1 MKTHPSLFLRIIALS
16 ASITASLPL
25 LHAADV
31 ILYTGTYSDTQTY
44 NNGQIGTGNDNIV
57 TFNSGANYTF
67 DSLFVSLAWN
77 HLILNSGATLNVGG
91 NLSVDVSGVSL
102 NGGTLITGGLLLHDG
117 PNWEGSINDG
127 KQSIIKGDSIINGST
142 IIANQSNANFIS
154 MAGGVGGANGWVGN
168 NVWLGNDG
176 ATINSNGY
184 NIGVTMAMGNYSGQT
199 ASLTKTGAGT
209 LTLSNNNSYT
219 GGTTV
224 NGGVLEVQGSNS
236 GNSYIRGTVTVTSG
250 AELRYTGGDGT
261 GFGFSNKLDT
271 IHINGG
277 LVNSQGNMA
286 HVWGTTVNMNGGELR
301 VNDGVSSPT
310 GYRLEWNQSTVN
322 TLAAANTAIISGRI
336 NLRGDGGYS
345 SAVFNVADGSAATD
359 LLVSAA
365 ITQSANVGITK
376 NGAGTMVLSG
386 ANSYTGAT
394 TVNDGTLALTNP
406 VLDDV
411 APVVIG
417 ANGKMALNFSG
428 NDIVG
433 SLEINGSGP
442 LPAGTYSAT
451 TGGYESF
458 FTGTGSLVVAST
470 NGTWTS
476 LSSGNWSTASN
487 WAGDTIAAG
496 YDATATFNAGTGVTV
511 TVDSNR
517 KIGTLAFDTS
527 DYTLAGSGTI
537 SLDSSL
543 TPVISV
549 GNGRTAT
556 ISANMAGSYG
566 LEKTGG
572 GRVVFTGIKSYTG
585 TTTVTAGTLELAGAM
600 YGNAQIH
607 GSLNIQPGASVNL
620 TDGDGTG
627 LGWNNPVNSV
637 SIDGGT
643 INASGG
649 SHLGFG
655 SYGAMTLNNGSTVL
669 GNWQWNGD
677 GMLGFSSYGDSTNTI
692 NGNLNLRADAGASH
706 TFYVDNGA
714 ADTDL
719 LISANLSDQWP
730 EIGWVPASGLA
741 KYGAGKMVL
750 SGTNTY
756 DGNTVV
762 NDGALNVTASGS
774 LHFRPTTN
782 GATNSVSGSA
792 TSSLSFLGTVDL
804 DLTAANTTI
813 GNSWNLFNLASFTG
827 PAPVLNPA
835 AVTTTTLGTFTLVS
849 PGVWELP
856 VTGAKWTFSAATGTL
871 AYVNAATPYETWGA
885 AYGLSAGS
893 ETGDLDGDGLTN
905 FQEYA
910 FGLIPNSGSS
920 VNPITVQLDKATGNF
935 SYNRRQQSLTGLTYS
950 VWYSNN
956 LATWTQ
962 DTGAVQGTPVLTGE
976 VETVPVTISSSLL
989 TNPKLFIQVRAN

>member
-1 MKTHPSLFLRIIALS
+1 MKPNCGFFLRV
-16 ASITASLPL
+16 ITFCTAISASLPL
-25 LHAADV
+25 LRGADV
-31 ILYTGTYSDTQTY
+31 ILYTGTYTDTQTY
-44 NNGQIGTGNDNIV
+44 NYGQIGTGNDNIV
-57 TFNSGANYTF
+57 TFDSGANYTF

-77 HLILNSGATLNVGG
+77 HVILNSGATLNVAG

-102 NGGTLITGGLLLHDG
+102 NGGTLTAGGLLLHDG

-127 KQSIIKGDSIINGST
+127 KQFIIKGDSIINGST

-168 NVWLGNDG
+168 NVWIGNDG
-176 ATINSNGY
+176 ATIHSNGY
-184 NIGVTMAMGNYSGQT
+184 NIGVTMSLGNYSGQT
-199 ASLTKTGAGT
+199 GSLTKTGAGT

-236 GNSYIRGTVTVTSG
+236 GNSYIRGTVTVNSG

-277 LVNSQGNMA
+277 MVNSQGNMA
-286 HVWGTTVNMNGGELR
+286 HVWGTTVNMTGGELR

-322 TLAAANTAIISGRI
+322 TLAGANTATISGRI
-336 NLRGDGGYS
+336 NLRGDGGYT

-386 ANSYTGAT
+386 ANSYTGT
-394 TVNDGTLALTNP
+394 TAVNDGTLALTNP

-417 ANGKMALNFSG
+417 ANGKMALNFSA

-458 FTGTGSLVVAST
+458 FTGTGTLVVAST

-487 WAGDTIAAG
+487 WAGSTIAAG

-527 DYTLAGSGTI
+527 DYTLAGYGTI
-537 SLDSSL
+537 TLDSAL

-549 GNGRTAT
+549 GSSRTAT
-556 ISANMAGSYG
+556 IAANLAGTYG

-607 GSLNIQPGASVNL
+607 GSLNIQPGASVVL
-620 TDGDGTG
+620 SGGDGTG

-637 SIDGGT
+637 NIDAGT
-643 INASGG
+643 IHASGG
-649 SHLGFG
+649 SHIGFG
-655 SYGAMTLNNGSTVL
+655 ASSSMVLDNGSNVL

-677 GMLGFSSYGDSTNTI
+677 GQLSFSSYGNSTNTI
-692 NGNLNLRADAGASH
+692 SGNINLRADGGASH

-714 ADTDL
+714 SATDL
-719 LISANLSDQWP
+719 LINGNLSDTWP
-730 EIGWVPASGLA
+730 EWNWVPASGLN
-741 KYGAGKMVL
+741 KTGSGTL
-750 SGTNTY
+750 LLNGTNTY
-756 DGNTVV
+756 EGNTTV
-762 NDGALNVTASGS
+762 NDGALNVSSSAS
-774 LHFRPTTN
+774 LRFRPTTN
-782 GATNSVSGSA
+782 GSNNSVSGSS
-792 TSSLSFLGTVDL
+792 TGTLSFLGTVDL
-804 DLTAANTTI
+804 DLSAANANI
-813 GNSWNLFNLASFTG
+813 GNSWNLFNLGSFSTT
-827 PAPVLNPA
+827 PVLTPA
-835 AVTTTTLGTFTLVS
+835 AVTSTLGSFTQVT

-856 VTGAKWTFSAATGTL
+856 VTGAKWTFTTANGSL
-871 AYVNAATPYETWGA
+871 SYVNASTPYGTWAA

-905 FQEYA
+905 FQEFA
-910 FGLIPNSGSS
+910 FGLLPNSGSS
-920 VNPITVQLDKATGNF
+920 LNPIASQLDKTTDQFTYQRLAA
-935 SYNRRQQSLTGLTYS
+935 SGLTYS
-950 VWYSNN
+950 IWTSPDLV
-956 LATWTQ
+956 TWTQ
-962 DTGAVQGTPVLTGE
+962 DTGAIQVATPAGSNESVVVTLTG
-976 VETVPVTISSSLL
+976 PLSAG
-989 TNPKLFIQVRAN
+989 KLFVRVKAQ